1 MRDYYGPSAAQEAR
15 REFENIFKEKN
26 IPKNIPLKKISVKSD
41 TLPLLNLLDFD
52 VNLLYTNSTKNELR
66 RLIQQ
71 GAVKVNGRKVE
82 SINFEL
88 SIGQEYMIQVAK
100 RSFVR
105 VLLVKQP

>member
-1 MRDYYGPSAAQEAR
+1 MFLKKKISPT
-15 REFENIFKEKN
+15 
-26 IPKNIPLKKISVKSD
+26 NIPLKKISVKSD